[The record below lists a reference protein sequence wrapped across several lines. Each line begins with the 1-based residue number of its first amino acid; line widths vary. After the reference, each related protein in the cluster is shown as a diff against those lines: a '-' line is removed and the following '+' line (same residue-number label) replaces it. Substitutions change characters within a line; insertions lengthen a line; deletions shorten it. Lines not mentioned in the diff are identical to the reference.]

1 MSEASATAGPLAG
14 IKVLEIT
21 QFISGPF
28 AGQQL
33 ADAGAEIIKVEH
45 PGLGDPMRNYASGKA
60 PLYGPNFTAINRN
73 KRSITLDLKDP
84 AGIAAFKA
92 LADRA
97 DVVLENFRPDV
108 MDRLGVGYEELRRT
122 NPGLVYCS
130 IAGFA
135 SDGPYARRPAFD
147 TIGQA
152 LSGLLYIFTD
162 PEKPIL
168 RGPTLSDQVT
178 GLFAANAI
186 QSALIERFRTGM
198 GKRIDVSMLDATMAF
213 IPDAFA
219 CYTESAIEWDSE
231 FRAAMSHSLVLRCA
245 NDELLAVHMAGPEH
259 MWVRFAQA
267 VGRPDFVDDARFNP
281 RAARIDNWDALIE
294 ELRPIFAGQGR
305 AAWVERLVAADVP
318 VAEVLRIPEVL
329 ENEGVRHAQMF
340 ERVDHPVAG
349 PVTLMRR
356 PARFDGER
364 GPPQQP
370 PALLGEHT
378 REVLAEIGLAANEAG
393 AEPNSGTA
401 ARSG

>member
-1 MSEASATAGPLAG
+1 MNETNTAAGPLAG
-14 IKVLEIT
+14 IRVLEVT
-21 QFISGPF
+21 QYISGPF

-33 ADAGAEIIKVEH
+33 ADAGAEIIKVER
-45 PGLGDPMRNYASGKA
+45 PDLGDPMRNYASGKA

-73 KRSITLDLKDP
+73 KRSITLDLQDP
-84 AGIAAFKA
+84 DGIAVFRA
-92 LADRA
+92 LAERA

-108 MDRLGVGYEELRRT
+108 MDRLGIGYEALRKT
-122 NPGLVYCS
+122 NPSLVYCS

-152 LSGLLYIFTD
+152 LSGLLYLFTD
-162 PEKPIL
+162 PDKPSL

-178 GLFAANAI
+178 GLYAANAI
-186 QSALIERFRTGM
+186 QSALIERFRTGV
-198 GKRIDVSMLDATMAF
+198 GKRIDVSMLDATMSF

-219 CYTESAIEWDSE
+219 CYTESNIEWDSE

-245 NDELLAVHMAGPEH
+245 NDELLAIHMAGPEH

-267 VGRPDFVDDARFNP
+267 VGRPDFVEDTRFRP
-281 RAARIDNWDALIE
+281 RATRIDNWDALIE
-294 ELRPIFAGQGR
+294 ELRPIFAAHSR
-305 AAWVERLVAADVP
+305 AEWIERLVAADVP
-318 VAEVLRIPEVL
+318 AAEVLRIPEAL

-340 ERVDHPVAG
+340 ETVNHPVAG
-349 PVTLMRR
+349 PVMLMRR
-356 PARFDGER
+356 AARFDGER

-378 REVLAEIGLAANEAG
+378 REILAEIGFPVDIAA
-393 AEPNSGTA
+393 A
-401 ARSG
+401 AAKDTV

>member
-1 MSEASATAGPLAG
+1 MSGKSTVAGPLAG
-14 IKVLEIT
+14 INVLEVT
-21 QFISGPF
+21 QYISGPF

-33 ADAGAEIIKVEH
+33 ADAGAEIIKVER
-45 PGLGDPMRNYASGKA
+45 PDAGDPMRNYASGKA

-73 KRSITLDLKDP
+73 KRSVALDLQSP
-84 AGIAAFKA
+84 EGIGAFKA

-108 MDRLGVGYEELRRT
+108 MDRLGIGYEVLRKT
-122 NPGLVYCS
+122 NPKLVYCS

-152 LSGLLYIFTD
+152 LSGLLYLFTD
-162 PEKPIL
+162 PDKPSL

-178 GLFAANAI
+178 GLYAANAI
-186 QSALIERFRTGM
+186 QSALIERFRTGT
-198 GKRIDVSMLDATMAF
+198 GKRIDVSMLDATMSF

-219 CYTESAIEWDSE
+219 CYTESNLEWNSE

-245 NDELLAVHMAGPEH
+245 NDELIAVHMAGPER
-259 MWVRFAQA
+259 MWVRFAEA
-267 VGRPDFVDDARFNP
+267 VGRADFVADARFTP
-281 RAARIDNWDALIE
+281 RPVRIDNWNTLID
-294 ELRPIFAGQGR
+294 ELRPIFAQR
-305 AAWVERLVAADVP
+305 TRDEWMQILVAADVP

-340 ERVDHPVAG
+340 ETVDHPVAG
-349 PVTLMRR
+349 PVTMIRR
-356 PARFDGER
+356 AARFDGQR
-364 GPPQQP
+364 GGPQRP

-378 REVLAEIGLAANEAG
+378 DEVLAEIGLLTDSN
-393 AEPNSGTA
+393 
-401 ARSG
+401 